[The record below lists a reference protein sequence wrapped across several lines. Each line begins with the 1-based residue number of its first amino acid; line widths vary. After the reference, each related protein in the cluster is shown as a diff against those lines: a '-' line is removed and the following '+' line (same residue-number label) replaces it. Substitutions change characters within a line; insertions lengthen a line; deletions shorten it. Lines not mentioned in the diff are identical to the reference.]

1 LRAKLPKVHIESVG
15 RGPPVILLHGWALHG
30 GLFSPLVTKLFDQFT
45 VYCID
50 LPGHGHSP
58 MVAPFDL
65 PNLIAEIDDATA
77 HIDAPLN
84 VLGWSFGG
92 MVAQAWAL
100 AAPQRIA
107 RLVLCCTKP
116 KFVKTEAWPHGT
128 SSAVLQSLVDDF
140 SRAPRETMDRFLAI
154 NVAGSEEA
162 RAALTQIKSLA
173 HARPA
178 VQQAA
183 MREGLMVLTQFDVR
197 ARLHEIVQPTLVI
210 TGGLD
215 RLTHPSIGAYYQE
228 SIPAAQLLHIARA
241 AHAPHLSHTQEVA
254 LALRQFAR

>member
-1 LRAKLPKVHIESVG
+1 LRPKLHIESVG
-15 RGPPVILLHGWALHG
+15 RGPPLVLLHGWALHG
-30 GLFSPLVTKLFDQFT
+30 GLFSPLVIKLFDQFT
-45 VYCID
+45 VYSVD

-58 MVAPFDL
+58 MISQFDL
-65 PNLIAEIDDATA
+65 TNLVHEIQEATS

-107 RLVLCCTKP
+107 RLILCCTKP
-116 KFVKTEAWPHGT
+116 KFVKTEEWAHGT
-128 SSAVLQSLVDDF
+128 SLAVLQSLVDDF
-140 SRAPRETMDRFLAI
+140 STLPRETMDRFLAI
-154 NVAGSEEA
+154 NVAGSDEA
-162 RAALTQIKSLA
+162 RAALALIKSLA

-178 VQQAA
+178 VQEAA
-183 MREGLMVLTQFDVR
+183 MREGLRVLSQFDVR
-197 ARLHEIVQPTLVI
+197 ERLKELTQPTLVI

-215 RLTHPSIGAYYQE
+215 RITHPSIGVYYQNA
-228 SIPAAQLLHIARA
+228 IPGAQLLHIPRA

-254 LALRQFAR
+254 LALRQFAA